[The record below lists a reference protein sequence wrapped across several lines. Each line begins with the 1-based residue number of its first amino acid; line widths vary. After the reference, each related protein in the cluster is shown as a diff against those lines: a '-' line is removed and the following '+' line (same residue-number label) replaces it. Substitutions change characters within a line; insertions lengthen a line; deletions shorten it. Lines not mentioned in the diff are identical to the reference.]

1 MSTVLLV
8 LLLIAAPLQISAFK
22 DGATE
27 RKLERGVSDNTQ
39 FEIKAT
45 ASLAN
50 FNDQC
55 DWIFKSDSTQGVSL
69 DFSYISLGASG
80 NQTGGGIGGNNGTS
94 GQLGNNSTSSGFGGQ
109 NMTGNGPLLLQKLSA
124 TIHFLELIEFTSA
137 ADNDFSDCCDNV
149 VNTIQIGQS
158 GWGNMRIVQDV
169 SDNSP
174 SGNNGSSGITTPGTN
189 NTSIGQNS
197 TDMNTRLN
205 NTSPPTQV
213 QLTSTDG
220 LFTFATFWTSTE
232 SKLPSGFGLDADG
245 AMVEANITGYQWH
258 GGSQNGSQGN
268 VTGVSGAGNV
278 TGSGLNGTIGGNS
291 STGANSSSTTRLA
304 FHGQFSILKG
314 INCERDTDEETDDS
328 DAANCD
334 GVQVGDKIVGA
345 RLVWMNTM
353 VDQMG
358 NSFKLRATK
367 PKLVGGMNGTLGA
380 NATSGTTGGTTGTG
394 NNNTYDIYW
403 ILDTDQM
410 PTQLIWGGAKLG
422 IMYSEQSVPN
432 NGGTGG
438 TGGNGGNGGNG
449 TTGGGG
455 NNGSGAA
462 HLGVDL
468 SVLALLLVL
477 TLGFSS

>member
-8 LLLIAAPLQISAFK
+8 FLLIAAPLQISAFK

-27 RKLERGVSDNTQ
+27 RKLERGVSDNTE

-55 DWIFKSDSTQGVSL
+55 DWIFRNDGSQGISL

-80 NQTGGGIGGNNGTS
+80 NQTGINNNG
-94 GQLGNNSTSSGFGGQ
+94 QFGNNSTSSGFGGQ
-109 NMTGNGPLLLQKLSA
+109 NVTGNPLVLQKLSA
-124 TIHFLELIEFTSA
+124 AIHFIELIEFTSA
-137 ADNDFSDCCDNV
+137 PNNDFSDCCDNV
-149 VNTIQIGQS
+149 VNVIQFGQS
-158 GWGNMRIVQDV
+158 GWGNIQIVQDIT
-169 SDNSP
+169 DNSP
-174 SGNNGSSGITTPGTN
+174 SGNNGSISSGITTPGNN

-213 QLTSTDG
+213 QFTSNDKM
-220 LFTFATFWTSTE
+220 FTFAAFWTSTE

-245 AMVEANITGYQWH
+245 AMVEANVTGYQWH
-258 GGSQNGSQGN
+258 GGAQNGSL
-268 VTGVSGAGNV
+268 GNV

-314 INCERDTDEETDDS
+314 IQCERDTDEETDDS

-367 PKLVGGMNGTLGA
+367 PKLVGGLNGTLGA
-380 NATSGTTGGTTGTG
+380 NSTSGTGGLTTGTG
-394 NNNTYDIYW
+394 NNTYDIYW

-422 IMYSEQSVPN
+422 IMYSEQSVPGGT
-432 NGGTGG
+432 GGTGG
-438 TGGNGGNGGNG
+438 TGGNGTGGGNG
-449 TTGGGG
+449 TTGGG
-455 NNGSGAA
+455 NGSGAA

-477 TLGFSS
+477 TLSFSS